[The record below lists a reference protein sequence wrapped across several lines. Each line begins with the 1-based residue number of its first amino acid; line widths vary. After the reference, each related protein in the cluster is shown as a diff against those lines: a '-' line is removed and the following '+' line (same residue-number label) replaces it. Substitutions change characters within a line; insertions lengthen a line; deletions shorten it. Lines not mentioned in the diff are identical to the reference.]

1 MERYTETQTR
11 RILTR
16 QYGASVADKLIMNA
30 KTIGAIYWGSYRVA
44 YATGKGY
51 GPEGS
56 FTITD

>member
-1 MERYTETQTR
+1 MERYTEIQTR

-16 QYGASVADKLIMNA
+16 QYGARVAEALIINA

-44 YATGKGY
+44 YATGTGY

-56 FTITD
+56 FTISD